1 MQITGRMSRAM
12 GLANDSIVLD
22 EGDYEICGNNHNA
35 QFPGCSAEQFKDSL
49 FSSVCFYLTGIP

>member
-49 FSSVCFYLTGIP
+49 LAVCAFI